1 MKTKYFLLIIALI
14 LLSVSANAQF
24 KDYNIKAGIQYNQ
37 LMPFSEFDASVS
49 FLGRAFLG
57 FEINQNISFE
67 ISGGYGKYKTI
78 DNFNA
83 HNENTGGATDA
94 SDADHDHYVKT
105 DIIPI
110 DTRLK
115 ITPFTSENWNP
126 YVYLGAGIMK
136 YSVKEVPSTIHIPDY
151 DKLEDGWTGI
161 IPAGIGTEIK
171 LSKNV
176 LLDVSLGAT
185 YTFTDLL
192 NNFVVT
198 DFKDGYGNLGVG
210 LSFVGGDDCNTDV
223 DKDGL
228 TKCREEQIGTDPE
241 IADTDGD
248 GCKDGD
254 EVNIYKTNPLNK
266 DTDGDTLNDCDEIN
280 KYNTDPLNKDTDSD
294 KLMDNE
300 EVNKYMTLPNDSDT
314 DDDGLTDG
322 DEVLRY
328 KTNPKMTDTD
338 LGSVND
344 GIEVGRGTDP
354 LNPNDDNPPAPP
366 KEEVK
371 IGTVIVLEGINFAS
385 GSSEISAGSENI
397 LEIALKSMKDNPEIV
412 VEISGHTDSR
422 GTRARNM
429 TLSKDRAESVKS
441 WLVSNGI
448 DGSRIETEGY
458 GPDKPIDS
466 NDTEEGRLRNRRI
479 EFKRIR

>member
-1 MKTKYFLLIIALI
+1 MKQKYYLALTI
-14 LLSVSANAQF
+14 LFLLSVSANAQF
-24 KDYNIKAGIQYNQ
+24 KNYNVKAGIQYNQ
-37 LMPFSEFDASVS
+37 LMPFSEFDASTS

-57 FEINQNISFE
+57 FEINETISFE
-67 ISGGYGKYKTI
+67 IGGGYGKYKTN
-78 DNFNA
+78 DNLNA
-83 HNENTGGATDA
+83 HSNTDP
-94 SDADHDHYVKT
+94 DHYVKT
-105 DIIPI
+105 DIMPI
-110 DTRLK
+110 DARLK
-115 ITPFTSENWNP
+115 IAPFTSENWNP
-126 YVYLGAGIMK
+126 YIYVGAGVMK
-136 YSVKEVPSTIHIPDY
+136 YSVKEVPSSVNIPDY
-151 DKLEDGWTGI
+151 NKMEDGWTGI

-176 LLDVSLGAT
+176 ILDLNLGAT
-185 YTFTDLL
+185 YSFTDLL
-192 NNFVVT
+192 NNFVIT
-198 DFKDGYGNLGVG
+198 DFKDGYGQLGIG
-210 LSFVGGDDCNTDV
+210 LSFVSGDDCNTDI

-266 DTDGDTLNDCDEIN
+266 DTDGDTLIDCDEIN
-280 KYNTDPLNKDTDSD
+280 RYNTNPLSKDTDSD

-300 EVNKYMTLPNDSDT
+300 EVNNYMTLPTDSDT
-314 DDDGLTDG
+314 DDDGLIDG
-322 DEVLRY
+322 DEVLTY
-328 KTNPKMTDTD
+328 KTNPKMVDTD
-338 LGSVND
+338 LGSIGD
-344 GIEVGRGTDP
+344 GVEVGRGTDP
-354 LNPNDDNPPAPP
+354 LNANDDLPPAPP

-385 GSSEISAGSENI
+385 GSSEISPGSETI
-397 LEIALKSMKDNPEIV
+397 LETALSSMKNNPAIV

-448 DGSRIETEGY
+448 ESSRIETEGY
-458 GPDKPIDS
+458 GPDKPIDT
-466 NDTEEGRLRNRRI
+466 NDTDEGRLRNRRI